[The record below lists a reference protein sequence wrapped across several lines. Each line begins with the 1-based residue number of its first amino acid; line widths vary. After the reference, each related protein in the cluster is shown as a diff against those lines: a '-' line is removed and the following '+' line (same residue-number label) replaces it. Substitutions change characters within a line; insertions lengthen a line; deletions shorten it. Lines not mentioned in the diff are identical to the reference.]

1 VKVAGTPGFVHA
13 PTMLFRGTRDYLH
26 STDIYG
32 ELIAGAHAAGLP
44 PIDGIVAL
52 EMRMPITSQPEFHFG
67 AAPSSKSPAA
77 AAFRLGIQ
85 GDVVSG
91 AIFASNRPVVGWRPY
106 DESRISSEARING
119 RKVELFAATG
129 MSPIEV
135 VTALG
140 VLQHKTLFPPPV
152 GKRWLLARLFLRR
165 PLRPQDATTIT
176 ISLDRVV
183 GKSMTR
189 SGVATFGE
197 QLGHMDFV
205 LGSASAQSTVGSVS

>member
-1 VKVAGTPGFVHA
+1 VKVVAVRGFVHA

-26 STDIYG
+26 STDIYD
-32 ELIAGAHAAGLP
+32 ELIAGVQAAGLP

-52 EMRMPITSQPEFHFG
+52 EMRMPITSQPKFHFG
-67 AAPSSKSPAA
+67 DAPSSESPAPA
-77 AAFRLGIQ
+77 SFKLGIQ
-85 GDVVSG
+85 GDLVSG
-91 AIFASNRPVVGWRPY
+91 AIFASNRPVVASRPY
-106 DESRISSEARING
+106 DESRISREARING
-119 RKVELFAATG
+119 RKVELFADTG

-140 VLQHKTLFPPPV
+140 VHQHKTLFPPPL

-165 PLRPQDATTIT
+165 PLRPQDTTTIT

-189 SGVATFGE
+189 SGLTTFGE

>member
-1 VKVAGTPGFVHA
+1 VKGAAVRGFVHA

-32 ELIAGAHAAGLP
+32 ELIAGAHAAGLA
-44 PIDGIVAL
+44 PIDGMVAL
-52 EMRMPITSQPEFHFG
+52 EMRMPITTQPEFHFG
-67 AAPSSKSPAA
+67 DAPSSECPAA

-85 GDVVSG
+85 SDVISG
-91 AIFASNRPVVGWRPY
+91 AILASNRPVIGCRPY
-106 DESRISSEARING
+106 DESRISSEARIAG
-119 RKVELFAATG
+119 RKVELFAETG

-140 VLQHKTLFPPPV
+140 VHQHKTLFPPPV

-165 PLRPQDATTIT
+165 PLRSQDASTIT

-189 SGVATFGE
+189 SSVATLNE
-197 QLGHMDFV
+197 QLGHMDFI
-205 LGSASAQSTVGSVS
+205 LGSASAQST